1 MNTSEVLKN
10 IYGINLSYLSLA
22 QRLIQTDKSSAMF
35 RLGISEP
42 MAETLQKLTMAQMV
56 KLAETNQLLCV
67 FRFED
72 PKAMT
77 QLTQDSRVE
86 DLNQIHASILLSS
99 RLNEQLTTKAGSTPK
114 RKS

>member
-1 MNTSEVLKN
+1 MLR
-10 IYGINLSYLSLA
+10 SYLA

-35 RLGISEP
+35 RLGISES

-56 KLAETNQLLCV
+56 KVAETNQLLCV

-72 PKAMT
+72 PKAI
-77 QLTQDSRVE
+77 TQDSRVE